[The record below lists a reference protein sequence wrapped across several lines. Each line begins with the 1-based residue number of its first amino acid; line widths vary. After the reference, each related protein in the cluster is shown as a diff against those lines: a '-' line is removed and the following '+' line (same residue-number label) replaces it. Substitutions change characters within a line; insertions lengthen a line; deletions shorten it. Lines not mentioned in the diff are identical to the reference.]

1 MVRIAQMQTST
12 RTLRHTLARKQTFKV
27 HLSIKANMLL
37 LIANIKIQVDFLVVV
52 WAKFQFFHSHKTRKK
67 TEKLKPNEIKC
78 QKSIN

>member
-37 LIANIKIQVDFLVVV
+37 LIANIKIQVDFFCCCVGEISIFPLS
-52 WAKFQFFHSHKTRKK
+52 QNEEK